1 MSLVQNRIVV
11 KVGTSSLTN
20 DIGNTNLRS
29 FDKLAL
35 VLSDVANM
43 GYQVI
48 LVSSGAIAVGT
59 SKMGLKTKPESM
71 RMKQAAAAVGQCQ
84 NMFLYD
90 KFFSEYGHTIA
101 QILLNAS
108 DIEQEEKKENLTNTF
123 EALLENGIIPIVNE
137 NDSVSYTEI
146 ESKDRLFGDNDML
159 SAVVAVLVRAE
170 KLVIFSDIDGLY
182 EADPRFNPQAKINA
196 MQKVINALNENIGS
210 LKGYKVLRGKY
221 DTLLREKV
229 ELEYKVKELGM
240 TVDQLN
246 KVLEGQRDKRDENQE
261 MLGYALMMHP
271 DFLEWYT
278 KEKAKNTVNSYEAQ
292 IEILKAKIATMRKD
306 T

>member
-1 MSLVQNRIVV
+1 MLFRRNSE
-11 KVGTSSLTN
+11 N
-20 DIGNTNLRS
+20 DDTLDYEVPMEGEP
-29 FDKLAL
+29 D
-35 VLSDVANM
+35 
-43 GYQVI
+43 
-48 LVSSGAIAVGT
+48 
-59 SKMGLKTKPESM
+59 
-71 RMKQAAAAVGQCQ
+71 
-84 NMFLYD
+84 
-90 KFFSEYGHTIA
+90 
-101 QILLNAS
+101 NAS
-108 DIEQEEKKENLTNTF
+108 DERPARTY
-123 EALLENGIIPIVNE
+123 G
-137 NDSVSYTEI
+137 
-146 ESKDRLFGDNDML
+146 
-159 SAVVAVLVRAE
+159 
-170 KLVIFSDIDGLY
+170 
-182 EADPRFNPQAKINA
+182 FNPQAKINA